1 MRVSTSAIIL
11 SAVYFFLTG
20 CSPNER
26 PMEYQLG
33 TTRSLVMGG
42 NLRMV
47 TERDREIRGAGVF
60 PTVCTEPSPDVAIAF
75 GKELS
80 ASAKI
85 NNPSGISGEGEG
97 SYKSTEVATA
107 LAGRTAGVLALRDG
121 LYAACQ
127 AYANGVIGHNAYAII
142 LSQYGNLLVAL
153 AGTEKAAQTTSS
165 KQDDRLAAVLVT
177 CISEY
182 DQTRIGAP
190 YHLKDRAANPWL
202 NRLCDAFLA
211 NLKAGRV
218 LKVPP
223 GAPKSMAE
231 LNDKEQKSDP
241 KPTSVVTEKIA
252 STKTPTTIASKP
264 AAGAPAGGAE
274 SGK

>member
-11 SAVYFFLTG
+11 SAIYFFLTG

-60 PTVCTEPSPDVAIAF
+60 PTVCSEPSPDVAIAF

-153 AGTEKAAQTTSS
+153 AGTEKAAEKASS
-165 KQDDRLAAVLVT
+165 PNDDRIAAVLVT

-190 YHLKDRAANPWL
+190 YALKDRAANPWL
-202 NRLCDAFLA
+202 SRLCDAFLA
-211 NLKAGRV
+211 NLRAGRV

-223 GAPKSMAE
+223 RAPKVVE
-231 LNDKEQKSDP
+231 RDEPPEP

-252 STKTPTTIASKP
+252 STKTTTMIAAKP

-274 SGK
+274 AGK